1 MDERHRVR
9 VATGTMCCTANQKG
23 WVEVTHTGNTS
34 KRLPKSMVQ
43 GHMTAYSGT
52 VAAIF
57 REN

>member
-1 MDERHRVR
+1 VR
-9 VATGTMCCTANQKG
+9 VATGTMCCTANHKG
-23 WVEVTHTGNTS
+23 WVKVTHTGNTS